1 MILTVLDNVDSPR
14 PRYAEHL
21 AAGQE
26 RPGGAAGAHEE
37 RASAYKD
44 PEANGGW
51 CDSLGTVKRSDDERK
66 SDDARNSF
74 NWLFLMIC
82 MCSLYSCC
90 ARHTAIVGL
99 YLVLYGRT
107 LSRWI
112 AVY

>member
-51 CDSLGTVKRSDDERK
+51 CDSLGTV
-66 SDDARNSF
+66 N
-74 NWLFLMIC
+74 
-82 MCSLYSCC
+82 
-90 ARHTAIVGL
+90 
-99 YLVLYGRT
+99 
-107 LSRWI
+107 
-112 AVY
+112 AVMMKEKVMMHVIRLIGFF